1 MKVVRPL
8 LRNITN
14 MPLPDDK
21 LFDIVKGLVGDLSRM
36 HDLLS
41 DPEQSTVRLVFNPD
55 KMVIKEAQRT
65 LTYVTLYGFITDA
78 AICNR
83 IIPDEVRDPYFDAW
97 KRAQS
102 ENMELVQ
109 EAFSP
114 LPIYRVPMFSQELVG
129 IDMLRKMADC
139 AFGDTNPAAVLHQ
152 DRVYQLTKE
161 AGVYRLSLNLP
172 LAARGDIDL
181 IRKRDELI
189 VMVGSRKRNVLLPGV
204 LAHLTVQGAKYEG
217 KSLVV
222 TFSDEKA
229 A

>member
-1 MKVVRPL
+1 L
-8 LRNITN
+8 LRNVTN

-41 DPEQSTVRLVFNPD
+41 DPEQATVRLVLNPD

-78 AICNR
+78 VICNR
-83 IIPDEVRDPYFDAW
+83 IIPPEVCDPYFDAW
-97 KRAQS
+97 KRAQG
-102 ENMELVQ
+102 ENLQIVE

-114 LPIYRVPMFSQELVG
+114 LPIYRVPMFPQELVG
-129 IDMLRKMADC
+129 MDMLRRMAVY
-139 AFGDTNPAAVLHQ
+139 AFGDADPAAVLHR
-152 DRVYQLTKE
+152 DKVYQLTKE
-161 AGVYRLSLNLP
+161 DGLYRLSLNLP
-172 LAARGDIDL
+172 LAARDDIDL
-181 IRKRDELI
+181 IRRRDEL
-189 VMVGSRKRNVLLPGV
+189 VVVVGSRKRSLLLPSV
-204 LAHLTVQGAKYEG
+204 LAHLQVKGAKYEG

-222 TFSDEKA
+222 TFKDGKA